1 MTVIDLTHA
10 LSESM
15 PVYPG
20 TKPPRIVDAN
30 TVDKDGFAEKLL
42 SLYSH
47 TGTHI
52 DAPGHILPGAAT
64 LDDLEIGHFI
74 GPGLV
79 VDASRDARGKIEI
92 ADLEKEKARIAAVDF
107 VLFHTGWD
115 RRWGRPEYFD
125 PFPVLSAEAAVWLA
139 KFRLK
144 GVGVDAISV
153 DEMGSTALPVH
164 RTLMAAGFI
173 FIENLTGLGRLI
185 GKDFVFSCLPL
196 KIAGGD
202 GSPVRAAAFF

>member
-1 MTVIDLTHA
+1 MTVIDLTHF

-20 TKPPRIVDAN
+20 TKPPRIVEAN
-30 TVDKDGFAEKLL
+30 TVAENGFAEKLL

-64 LDDLEIGHFI
+64 LDDLEIGHFL

-79 VDASRDARGKIEI
+79 VDVSHMAGGTIEI
-92 ADLEKEKARIAAVDF
+92 ADLEKEKARMAAVEF

-139 KFRLK
+139 GFKLK

-153 DEMGSTALPVH
+153 DEIGSTALPVH

-173 FIENLTGLGRLI
+173 LIENLTSLDALI